1 MDIEGLFG
9 PAKQDTNTI
18 TTQVRNISLVSYL
31 NSKPLVYGMENNLVE
46 HNFNILKDV
55 PSVCSRRL
63 IEGEVELGIIP
74 SIEYVHGKGSWKIVP
89 DVCISSGVRVKSVM
103 LFFKADLKEIKTIAL
118 DTSSRTSVA
127 LLKILLNEKYQISPE
142 FIVMQPDLPA
152 MLEKAD
158 AALIIGDKALHYQDE
173 YPLSLDL
180 GEEWFDM
187 TGLPFVYAFWAGQD
201 FALNSDDIDVIIKSK
216 EIGLQNIDEISKE
229 FAKSNPKD
237 WRFYRDYLTNNILYG
252 FGEKEKEGLNE
263 FYHYAF
269 YLGLIEH
276 IPELHFYER

>member
-1 MDIEGLFG
+1 MCF
-9 PAKQDTNTI
+9 
-18 TTQVRNISLVSYL
+18 
-31 NSKPLVYGMENNLVE
+31 
-46 HNFNILKDV
+46 
-55 PSVCSRRL
+55 
-63 IEGEVELGIIP
+63 
-74 SIEYVHGKGSWKIVP
+74 
-89 DVCISSGVRVKSVM
+89 SSGFQVKSVM
-103 LFFKADLKEIKTIAL
+103 LFFKAELMNIKTIAL

-142 FIVMQPDLPA
+142 FIVMQPDLPE
-152 MLEKAD
+152 MLKRAD

-173 YPLSLDL
+173 YPLFLDL

-201 FALNSDDIDVIIKSK
+201 FALNSADVAAIIRSK
-216 EIGLQNIDEISKE
+216 EIGLQNIDEISME

-237 WRFYRDYLTNNILYG
+237 WRFYRDYLTNNILYS

>member
-1 MDIEGLFG
+1 MEIEGLFG

-89 DVCISSGVRVKSVM
+89 DVCISSGIQVKSVM
-103 LFFKADLKEIKTIAL
+103 LFFKAELKKIKTIAL

-142 FIVMQPDLPA
+142 FIVMQPDLPE
-152 MLEKAD
+152 MLKRAD

-173 YPLSLDL
+173 YPLFLDL
-180 GEEWFDM
+180 GEE
-187 TGLPFVYAFWAGQD
+187 
-201 FALNSDDIDVIIKSK
+201 
-216 EIGLQNIDEISKE
+216 
-229 FAKSNPKD
+229 
-237 WRFYRDYLTNNILYG
+237 
-252 FGEKEKEGLNE
+252 
-263 FYHYAF
+263 
-269 YLGLIEH
+269 
-276 IPELHFYER
+276 